1 MRFRLIAAAAAT
13 LFISSICRA
22 VAPAIPVE
30 DPARNPG
37 FVDYYNNDYDAA
49 IAYFEEQIKAH
60 PDDPA
65 QYNHLAQSILY
76 RQMFRD
82 GALESE
88 LVSGNNPFLRRPK
101 LDMPAEDKQRFLD
114 SINRALEL
122 SQSELAKNPNDIMA
136 LYSLGVAHG
145 LRANYLFLV
154 EKAWLQSLHEATA
167 SRKANQQVLR
177 IDPNF
182 VDAHLILGLDQYV
195 VACLPFYMRAIGSIG
210 GFHGDKEGGIR
221 QLEQVSKSGIMNRYD
236 AEVLLAVIYR
246 REHCP
251 QQAIPLLEDLAQR
264 FPRNYLFRFEQ
275 VQMYSDAGNKPAAL
289 EVLARIDRLRRSG
302 APGYADLY
310 PEKIAYLKGNLLF
323 WYGDLDVALTN
334 LKQVTKKADELDL
347 NTAVLAWLRLG
358 QVYDLKGNHEQAI
371 EAYRETMMTAPKSE
385 PALEAKSYIANPY
398 RRKRTAG
405 DGQSESELSAR
416 SRTELH

>member
-1 MRFRLIAAAAAT
+1 MRFRLIAVAAAT
-13 LFISSICRA
+13 LFIGSIGRA
-22 VAPAIPVE
+22 VAAVQVE

-37 FVDYYNNDYDAA
+37 FIEYYNNDYDPA
-49 IAYFEEQIKAH
+49 IAYFEEQVKAH

-65 QYNHLAQSILY
+65 EYNHLAQSILY

-101 LDMPAEDKQRFLD
+101 LEMPAEDKQHFLD
-114 SINRALEL
+114 CLNRAVEL
-122 SQSELAKNPNDIMA
+122 SQSELAKNPDDIMA

-145 LRANYLFLV
+145 LRANYLFLG
-154 EKAWLQSLHEATA
+154 EKAWLAALHEATA
-167 SRKANQQVLR
+167 ARKANQQVLR

-195 VACLPFYMRAIGSIG
+195 VACLPFYLRAIGSIG
-210 GFHGDKEGGIR
+210 GFHGDKQAGIH
-221 QLEQVSKSGIMNRYD
+221 QLELVTKSGIMNRYD

-251 QQAIPLLEDLAQR
+251 QQAIPLLEDLAER

-275 VQMYSDAGNKPAAL
+275 VQMYSDAGNKQAAL
-289 EVLARIDRLRRSG
+289 EVLAKIERLRRNG

-334 LKQVTKKADELDL
+334 LKQVTTKADELDL

-358 QVYDLKGNHEQAI
+358 QVYDLKGNHERAI

-385 PALEAKSYIANPY
+385 TALEARSYIANPY
-398 RRKRTAG
+398 RRK
-405 DGQSESELSAR
+405 
-416 SRTELH
+416 